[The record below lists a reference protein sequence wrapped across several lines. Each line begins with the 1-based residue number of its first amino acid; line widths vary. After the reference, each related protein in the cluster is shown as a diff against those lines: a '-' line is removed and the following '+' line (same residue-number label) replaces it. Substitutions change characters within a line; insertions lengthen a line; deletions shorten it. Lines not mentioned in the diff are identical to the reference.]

1 MGGSRRAEE
10 LGLHVRFL
18 TDLDF
23 WRGRKPAV
31 VGTLLVALLRV
42 ANNSFKFFVEFSKIH
57 GILASTRRREV
68 ALRVNFQ
75 SGVITFVG
83 EERGET
89 SSLVWRVIVRKFS
102 EGQ

>member
-42 ANNSFKFFVEFSKIH
+42 ANTSFKFFVEIH

-68 ALRVNFQ
+68 TLRVNFQ